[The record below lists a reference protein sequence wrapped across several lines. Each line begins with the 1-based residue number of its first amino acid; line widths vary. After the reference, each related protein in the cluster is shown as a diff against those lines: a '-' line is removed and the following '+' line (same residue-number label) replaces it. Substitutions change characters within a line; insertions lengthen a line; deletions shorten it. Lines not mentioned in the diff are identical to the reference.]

1 MTEKE
6 LLKLNKTDMLE
17 LLLQQSKII
26 QELKQKNH
34 EMEENLKDSDKMLHE
49 LKQYIHTEIEQA
61 VQEALKYIS
70 RK

>member
-26 QELKQKNH
+26 QELRQKNH
-34 EMEENLKDSDKMLHE
+34 EMEENLKNSDKMLCE

-61 VQEALKYIS
+61 VQEALKHIS
-70 RK
+70 QK